1 MLRVH
6 RFAHLM
12 VSALLYGL
20 GSRSSSSTSIQNLS
34 DTAHVLQQGWASPT
48 VQIDTLEHYSLVNC
62 GKEHLRHPETRK
74 YYLYIYISIYLYI
87 YIDLYICISVYLYI
101 YICILISVYLYIS
114 I

>member
-1 MLRVH
+1 
-6 RFAHLM
+6 M

-87 YIDLYICISVYLYI
+87 YISIYLYIYIDLYICISVYLYI